1 MNNAMKGKE
10 TGRKNLVSAAANRKL
25 TSTVLNSAK
34 QHQLLQSAPASC
46 SNISSSSSAAKT
58 AEDFQ
63 TEADIVY
70 SQYLQAAYIQKMM
83 AEKNA
88 QIEEALKEVFSVAQG
103 SGLQNPN
110 VDHINKCTEKLKHL
124 KEEHSRLLKLKEEVE
139 ALQKSCQEN

>member
-1 MNNAMKGKE
+1 MNNAMKGRE
-10 TGRKNLVSAAANRKL
+10 TGRKNLVSAVANKKL

-34 QHQLLQSAPASC
+34 QSAPASC
-46 SNISSSSSAAKT
+46 GNSSSSSSAVKT

-88 QIEEALKEVFSVAQG
+88 QIDEALKEIFSVAQG

-124 KEEHSRLLKLKEEVE
+124 KEEHSRLLKLKEEVM